1 MLLDVFTMSAKMIP
15 RPQVVQTTEQFFLK
29 QKLIQENWRFIH
41 LRIGECSQRRMTGQF
56 LSKVRGDYWE
66 VIYDEENSII
76 AEEEAIDFIINIGKR
91 GQWQ

>member
-1 MLLDVFTMSAKMIP
+1 MLDVFTISAKMIP

-29 QKLIQENWRFIH
+29 Q
-41 LRIGECSQRRMTGQF
+41 RMTGQF
-56 LSKVRGDYWE
+56 LSKVHGDYWE

-76 AEEEAIDFIINIGKR
+76 AEEEAIDFIINMGKR